1 MKDLKVE
8 FTNYKT
14 YDMRCSPTSKLR
26 IGSNLLEPQD
36 KSYYNLKEHLAYT
49 TGAHTYTLGAL
60 LRCNNV

>member
-36 KSYYNLKEHLAYT
+36 KSYYNLKVAQAYT
-49 TGAHTYTLGAL
+49 YVYARGKYVYIGAH
-60 LRCNNV
+60 